1 MDPIVI
7 GGIVLVCVAAVVGA
21 FIIYYTKGPPKTL
34 VLLQTPPEKNP
45 LLYGVNRSTTKGT
58 WVDPYSLPVVT
69 PPNRS
74 KEKTDIYMKDETG
87 IYKLSSILRKNARK
101 RRSSSHASRRR

>member
-1 MDPIVI
+1 MEVI
-7 GGIVLVCVAAVVGA
+7 GIIAIVAVGVAAIVAGL
-21 FIIYYTKGPPKTL
+21 IIYFTKGPPKTL

-74 KEKTDIYMKDETG
+74 KEETDIYMKNETG

-101 RRSSSHASRRR
+101 HRASRRR

>member
-1 MDPIVI
+1 MEVI
-7 GGIVLVCVAAVVGA
+7 GIIAIVAVGVAAIFA
-21 FIIYYTKGPPKTL
+21 AIWIYFTKDPPKTL
-34 VLLQTPPEKNP
+34 VLLQTPLKKTP
-45 LLYGVNRSTTKGT
+45 LLYGVNRSTAQGT

-74 KEKTDIYMKDETG
+74 KEEPDIYMRDETG

-101 RRSSSHASRRR
+101 RRSSYRR